1 MSMPGSSLGQ
11 GTISSGGNS
20 GSNIPHSR
28 DFRATPQQPY
38 SSAQLSSQD
47 GSGGGQIG
55 GASFSYVPGQGTA
68 PPTFQSNVDV
78 AKVIDGLTRY
88 GQEMISFLAQ
98 DAQAKDTRGFR
109 ISVAIKPGAGPHQLS
124 AIAHGGTGSQI
135 SRNYGQ
141 DSTILPPITGPFPSA
156 RTRR

>member
-1 MSMPGSSLGQ
+1 MPGSSLGQ

-20 GSNIPHSR
+20 GSNIPRSQY
-28 DFRATPQQPY
+28 FRATPQQSY

-88 GQEMISFLAQ
+88 GQQMISFLAQ

-109 ISVAIKPGAGPHQLS
+109 ISVAIQPGAEPHQLHS
-124 AIAHGGTGSQI
+124 IVYGGTGNHT
-135 SRNYGQ
+135 SRSYGQ
-141 DSTILPPITGPFPSA
+141 NSTTLTPDPTLFPQA
-156 RTRR
+156 KTQR